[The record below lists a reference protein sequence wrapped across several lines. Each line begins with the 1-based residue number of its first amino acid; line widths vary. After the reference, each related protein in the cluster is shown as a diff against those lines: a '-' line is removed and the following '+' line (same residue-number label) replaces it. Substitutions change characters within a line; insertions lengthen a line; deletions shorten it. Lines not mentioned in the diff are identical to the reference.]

1 MIAGPGDERAAGK
14 GRGRGELRA
23 SHADREQA
31 IEVLKDAFAQGRL
44 TRDELDSRVG
54 QAFASRTYA
63 ELAAVTADIPAWPAI
78 ASPPREP
85 ARAWNRA
92 PGTHPLR
99 NGALV
104 SGVGVIIAAAAA
116 LGGPIYNVNDPI
128 AAPLLIL
135 AAFIVIVVVPLVML
149 AAVTTAWE
157 QRRSS
162 KQRPPRP
169 GQGDQAPEGRRDA
182 AIGHDPAQPGAGPD
196 QTRTDLR
203 THSSRP
209 DRQRSSGRGARAPG
223 GLRPAPGAV

>member
-1 MIAGPGDERAAGK
+1 MGNDKAARPP
-14 GRGRGELRA
+14 GRGRLRA
-23 SHADREQA
+23 SHADREQVVD
-31 IEVLKDAFAQGRL
+31 VLKAAFVQDRL
-44 TRDELDSRVG
+44 TKDEFDSGVG

-78 ASPPREP
+78 APPPREP
-85 ARAWNRA
+85 ARAQNRA
-92 PGTHPLR
+92 PGTHPVR
-99 NGALV
+99 NGAIG
-104 SGVGVIIAAAAA
+104 SGVSLIIAAAAA
-116 LGGPIYNVNDPI
+116 LGGPIDNVNDPV

-162 KQRPPRP
+162 RQRPPRP

-209 DRQRSSGRGARAPG
+209 GRRCSSGRGARAPRS
-223 GLRPAPGAV
+223 LWPAPDAV

>member
-1 MIAGPGDERAAGK
+1 VIAGPGDERAAGK

-63 ELAAVTADIPAWPAI
+63 ELAAVTADIPAWTAI
-78 ASPPREP
+78 APPREP
-85 ARAWNRA
+85 ARARNRA
-92 PGTHPLR
+92 PGTHSVR
-99 NGALV
+99 NGAIV
-104 SGVGVIIAAAAA
+104 SGVGLIIAAAAA
-116 LGGPIYNVNDPI
+116 LGGPVYNDGSPLAV
-128 AAPLLIL
+128 PLLIL

-149 AAVTTAWE
+149 TAVTIAWE

-162 KQRPPRP
+162 RQLPPRP

-182 AIGHDPAQPGAGPD
+182 AIGHDPAHPDADPD
-196 QTRTDLR
+196 QNRADLR
-203 THSSRP
+203 THSPRP
-209 DRQRSSGRGARAPG
+209 GRQRSSGPGARAPR
-223 GLRPAPGAV
+223 GLWPAPGAV

>member
-78 ASPPREP
+78 APPREP
-85 ARAWNRA
+85 ARARNRA
-92 PGTHPLR
+92 PGTHSVR
-99 NGALV
+99 NGAIV
-104 SGVGVIIAAAAA
+104 SGVGLIVAAAAA
-116 LGGPIYNVNDPI
+116 LGGPVYNVDSPL
-128 AAPLLIL
+128 AGPLLIL
-135 AAFIVIVVVPLVML
+135 AAFIVLVVVPLVML
-149 AAVTTAWE
+149 TAVTTAWE

-162 KQRPPRP
+162 RQLPPRP
-169 GQGDQAPEGRRDA
+169 GQGDQALESRRDA
-182 AIGHDPAQPGAGPD
+182 AIGHDPDHPGADPD

-203 THSSRP
+203 THSPRP
-209 DRQRSSGRGARAPG
+209 GRQRSSGPGARAPR
-223 GLRPAPGAV
+223 GLWPAPGAV

>member
-1 MIAGPGDERAAGK
+1 MTAGPGGERAAAE
-14 GRGRGELRA
+14 GRGRGEFRA

-78 ASPPREP
+78 APPREP
-85 ARAWNRA
+85 ARAQNRA
-92 PGTHPLR
+92 PGTHSVR
-99 NGALV
+99 NGAIV
-104 SGVGVIIAAAAA
+104 SGVGLIIAAAAA

-162 KQRPPRP
+162 RQLPPRP
-169 GQGDQAPEGRRDA
+169 RQGDQAPEGRRDA

-196 QTRTDLR
+196 QVRTDLR
-203 THSSRP
+203 THNSRP
-209 DRQRSSGRGARAPG
+209 GRQRSSGRGARAPRD
-223 GLRPAPGAV
+223 LWPAPGAV